1 MVDQMM
7 VANAYHEY
15 NCAYDKLY
23 ESLRKS
29 QNLLNKGFL
38 SLKLTE
44 RDEIKYS
51 LIDTKRKSL
60 TNVRINEDDVDN
72 KGEFVIDIQSTLND
86 VKEKETENDDNLHK
100 RIGKNG
106 VNDDNKINEIKES
119 IEVIDPIKLIHGGF
133 TSLSIKQSQKESKD
147 VIIKII
153 DVINKRQ
160 NLQNLL
166 DECND
171 SII

>member
-1 MVDQMM
+1 MVDKMM